1 MTYSDSKHPMGIL
14 LIAIVTSFVV
24 ASSLNVYPLSPSM
37 ATLRPMVMIMVL
49 IFWLLFQPRY
59 VGIFTA
65 FTIGLAADLLMDTH
79 LGQQAFAAV
88 MVALVIKIS
97 SIYVRKLNTVNA
109 WLIASLGLLL
119 FQLSLWMLQ
128 MFIQNIFVAQS
139 AFSLLM
145 SIVSWPL
152 VLLSVTKI
160 CALISSVTTSIIA
173 FESLSVI
180 SSVNVIG
187 SRIYA
192 QHESCQS

>member
-1 MTYSDSKHPMGIL
+1 MTYSDSRHPIGIL

-37 ATLRPMVMIMVL
+37 ATLRPMIMIMVL

-145 SIVSWPL
+145 SIISWPL
-152 VLLSVTKI
+152 VLLVLRKF
-160 CALISSVTTSIIA
+160 A
-173 FESLSVI
+173 
-180 SSVNVIG
+180 
-187 SRIYA
+187 R
-192 QHESCQS
+192 